1 VPRANTNASAIE
13 TGSPVIIEPLSSKH
27 DRSTFDCGEPSLNT
41 YLRQYA
47 KQNDEKGLGRTYVAV
62 TPGETRIEGY
72 YTISTGAVTF
82 EQVPEKL
89 PRYPIPVVHLGRL
102 AVDLQTQGKGLGEI
116 LLIDA
121 LKRAGQASKQL
132 GIYAVEVHA
141 LNERARSF
149 YLKYGFTP
157 LLDDEL
163 HLYLPMRTILR
174 LRL

>member
-1 VPRANTNASAIE
+1 L
-13 TGSPVIIEPLSSKH
+13 IIEPLSSQH

-47 KQNDEKGLGRTYVAV
+47 RQNDEKGLGRTYVAV
-62 TPGETRIEGY
+62 ASGETRVEGY

-102 AVDLQTQGKGLGEI
+102 AVGLHTQGKGLGEV

-121 LKRAGQASKQL
+121 LKRAAQASEQL
-132 GIYAVEVHA
+132 GIYAVEVYA
-141 LNERARSF
+141 INEGARSF
-149 YLKYGFTP
+149 YLRYGFTP
-157 LLDDEL
+157 LLDQL
-163 HLYLPMRTILR
+163 HLYLPMKTIRKLK
-174 LRL
+174 L

>member
-1 VPRANTNASAIE
+1 M
-13 TGSPVIIEPLSSKH
+13 IIEPLSSTH
-27 DRSTFDCGEPSLNT
+27 DRSSFDCGEQSLNT

-47 KQNDEKGLGRTYVAV
+47 RQNDEKGLGRTYGAV
-62 TPGETRIEGY
+62 EPGQTRVEGY

-102 AVDLQTQGKGLGEI
+102 AVDLRSQGKGLGEL

-121 LKRAGQASKQL
+121 LKRAALAAQQL
-132 GIYAVEVHA
+132 GIYAVEVRA
-141 LNERARSF
+141 LNDSARRF

-163 HLYLPMRTILR
+163 HLYLSMKTIRKLK
-174 LRL
+174 LS

>member
-1 VPRANTNASAIE
+1 L
-13 TGSPVIIEPLSSKH
+13 IIEPLSSKH
-27 DRSTFDCGEPSLNT
+27 DRSSFDCGEPSLNT

-47 KQNDEKGLGRTYVAV
+47 RQNDEKGLGRTYVAV
-62 TPGETRIEGY
+62 EPGQTRVEGY

-102 AVDLQTQGKGLGEI
+102 AVDLSAQGKGLGEL

-121 LKRAGQASKQL
+121 LKRATLAAEQL
-132 GIYAVEVHA
+132 GIYAVEVRA
-141 LNERARSF
+141 LNDSAQRF

-163 HLYLPMRTILR
+163 HLYLSMKTIRKLK
-174 LRL
+174 L

>member
-1 VPRANTNASAIE
+1 MIIE
-13 TGSPVIIEPLSSKH
+13 TLSSTH
-27 DRSTFDCGEPSLNT
+27 DQNAFDCGESSLNT

-47 KQNDEKGLGRTYVAV
+47 RQNDEKGLGRTYVAV
-62 TPGETRIEGY
+62 EPDQTRIAGY

-102 AVDLQTQGKGLGEI
+102 AVDLSSQGKGLGEL

-121 LKRAGQASKQL
+121 LKRATLAAEQL
-132 GIYAVEVHA
+132 GIYAVEVRA
-141 LNERARSF
+141 LNDSARRF
-149 YLKYGFTP
+149 YLKYGFIP

-163 HLYLPMRTILR
+163 HLYLSMKAIRKLK
-174 LRL
+174 LS

>member
-1 VPRANTNASAIE
+1 M
-13 TGSPVIIEPLSSKH
+13 IIESLSSKH
-27 DRSTFDCGEPSLNT
+27 DRSSFDCGEQSLNT
-41 YLRQYA
+41 YLKQYA
-47 KQNDEKGLGRTYVAV
+47 RQNDVKGLGRTYVAV
-62 TPGETRIEGY
+62 EPGQTQIEGY

-102 AVDLQTQGKGLGEI
+102 AVDLRSQGKALGEL

-121 LKRAGQASKQL
+121 LKRAAQASEQL
-132 GIYAVEVHA
+132 GIYAVEVRA
-141 LNERARSF
+141 LNENARRF

-163 HLYLPMRTILR
+163 HLYLSMKTIRKLK
-174 LRL
+174 L